1 MTRALPLYASFL
13 LAVGLLG
20 APAAAKEESKI
31 QVPLESLGGLPGASA
46 DLRSKLDGGGATL
59 QLRAKGLA
67 ASTEYLVL
75 TDGIEQARFMSEANG
90 HANVTFDLLEAD
102 AASPRI
108 PFDPRGRY
116 VTVNDG
122 VQDVLGAWYSTT
134 GEPDRTKVK
143 EWTDLSPEP
152 VAASGQADA
161 RYDRR
166 PNGKASFRVHMRHA
180 PDGVYDVVVADVVV
194 GSIDTNGSGGGR
206 IDFTTK
212 GKGKKGMLLD
222 FDPRGELVELEQGGA
237 LYFSGIML
245 AQIDGLNVCT
255 ASEET
260 VPLTVAPGEGSSGS
274 ATLAVEEDCDLELRV
289 EMTGLMAEDHE
300 VRVDGALLMGFAAD
314 GSDSLV
320 LDTNPDDVSE
330 AVLGLDPSGGLLE
343 VVRVSD
349 SLAVLSATLP

>member
-1 MTRALPLYASFL
+1 MSPALPRFVLFLTVAAL
-13 LAVGLLG
+13 LAG
-20 APAAAKEESKI
+20 PAAAKEESKI
-31 QVPLESLGGLPGASA
+31 QVPLESLGAAPGARA

-59 QLRAKGLA
+59 HLKARGLTP
-67 ASTEYLVL
+67 STEYLVL
-75 TDGIEQARFMSEANG
+75 ADGIEQARFVSEANG
-90 HANVTFDLLEAD
+90 HANVMFDLLEAD

-122 VQDVLGAWYSTT
+122 VEDVLGAWYSTA

-143 EWTDLSPEP
+143 EWTDLAPEP
-152 VAASGQADA
+152 VAAGGHADA

-166 PNGKASFRVHMRHA
+166 PNGKASFRVHMRQA
-180 PDGVYDVVVADVVV
+180 PQGVYGVVVAGVAV
-194 GSIDTNGSGGGR
+194 GSIDGNGSGGGR

-222 FDPRGELVELEQGGA
+222 FDPRGELVELEQGGV

-255 ASEET
+255 PSEES
-260 VPLTVAPGEGSSGS
+260 VSLGAAPGEGGSGS

-289 EMTGLMAEDHE
+289 EMAGLTAGDHE
-300 VRVDGALLMGFAAD
+300 LRVDGALLVGFAAD

-320 LDTNPDDVSE
+320 LDTDPDDVSE

-343 VVRVSD
+343 VVRVFD